1 MATILEELLAKTVKS
16 MLDDQLKQICDQ
28 VMEEERPKFHNP
40 AFEPIGP
47 NIFLAVQCSKENDIL
62 VSYLVLEREMKE
74 KYIVVLMSQNSKK
87 DNILRRQ
94 KVWEVKEDKAE
105 KILKFY
111 AEKLKFVKGE
121 A

>member
-1 MATILEELLAKTVKS
+1 MNKMTKTILEELLEKTVKS
-16 MLDDQLKQICDQ
+16 MLDEQMKQICDQ
-28 VMEEERPKFHNP
+28 IMAEEKPKFTKP
-40 AFEPIGP
+40 TFEPIGP
-47 NIFLAVQCSKENDIL
+47 NIFLAIQCSKENDIL
-62 VSYLVLEREMKE
+62 VREMKE
-74 KYIVVLMSQNSKK
+74 KYIIVLMGQTTKK
-87 DNILRRQ
+87 DMILKRQ

>member
-1 MATILEELLAKTVKS
+1 MATILDELLEKTVKS
-16 MLDDQLKQICDQ
+16 MLDDQMKQICDQ
-28 VMEEERPKFHNP
+28 IMEEEKPKFTKP
-40 AFEPIGP
+40 AFEPVGS
-47 NIFLAVQCSKENDIL
+47 NIFLAIQCSKENDIL

-74 KYIVVLMSQNSKK
+74 KYIVVLMGQNTKK
-87 DNILRRQ
+87 DNALRRQ

-121 A
+121 V